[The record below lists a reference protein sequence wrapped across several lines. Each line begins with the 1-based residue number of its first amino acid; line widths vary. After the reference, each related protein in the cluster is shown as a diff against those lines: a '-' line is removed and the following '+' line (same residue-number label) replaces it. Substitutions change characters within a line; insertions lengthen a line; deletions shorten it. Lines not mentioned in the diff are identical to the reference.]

1 MRITTQGNYGLVCV
15 LTIARNADRHPVSIQ
30 TISKKEQLSID
41 YLEQLLLKLRR
52 AGIVKSL
59 RGRMGGYVLAKPAS
73 RLNVKDIIEAV
84 EGSVFDTI
92 CDHKRRKKDTCIRPR
107 DCLATPMWRELKGII
122 EDYLAKVSV
131 LSLLDSKTT
140 NCHYSKKMKSH

>member
-1 MRITTQGNYGLVCV
+1 MRITTQGSYGLVCV

-59 RGRMGGYVLAKPAS
+59 TRPGGSLTGIQVRGSTPKALEHMLSAS
-73 RLNVKDIIEAV
+73 PGMKNVV
-84 EGSVFDTI
+84 VPVSFDT
-92 CDHKRRKKDTCIRPR
+92 K
-107 DCLATPMWRELKGII
+107 AANQSREDLRAAAEKLDI
-122 EDYLAKVSV
+122 KVTVQPDGRVKISGTIPEEV
-131 LSLLDSKTT
+131 QLTYAMS
-140 NCHYSKKMKSH
+140 